1 MAVRVGVI
9 GLGFMG
15 RTHLD
20 IHLNNPRAEVTAYCD
35 FDPNRTKGN
44 LSTGGG
50 NVGTTKQL
58 NIDPAKVKAYND
70 PNELIADPNVDA
82 VDICLPTYMHAEIAI
97 KALNAGKYVLCEKP
111 LTVDLKEADR
121 IVAAAKKSK
130 AFIMPAHCM
139 RFWPEWTWLKQAIV
153 SKEFGKIHSATF
165 KRFAAAPGWSAK
177 NWILNPKLSG
187 AALFDLHIH
196 DADFVRFAFGDPQ
209 AVFSVGNGGKSTRD
223 GIDHVVTSYLF
234 KNPKLVVV
242 AEGGWN
248 ADTSYPFTM
257 RYTAVFDK
265 ATADFDASREG
276 KVLMLHRAGEKE
288 GEVVKVSSQNGWQL
302 EIDYFLECIEKKK
315 KPKTITV
322 QDARES
328 IAMVHAEAKS
338 VRERKIV
345 KL

>member
-20 IHLNNPRAEVTAYCD
+20 IHLNNPRAELTAYCD
-35 FDPNRTKGN
+35 FDPNRTKGS
-44 LSTGGG
+44 LTTGGG

-58 NIDPAKVKAYND
+58 NIDPAKVKAYHEPD
-70 PNELIADPNVDA
+70 DLINDPNVDA
-82 VDICLPTYMHAEIAI
+82 VDICLPTYLHADIAI
-97 KALNAGKYVLCEKP
+97 KALKAWKYVLCEKP

-121 IVAAAKKSK
+121 IVAASKKSK
-130 AFIMPAHCM
+130 GFIMPAHCM
-139 RFWPEWTWLKQAIV
+139 RFWPEWDWLKKAIV
-153 SKEFGKIHSATF
+153 SKEFGKVHSATF

-223 GIDHVVTSYLF
+223 GVDHVITSYLF

-257 RYTAVFDK
+257 RYTVVFDK

-276 KVLMLHRAGEKE
+276 RTLVLHRANTKE
-288 GEVVKVSSQNGWQL
+288 ADVIKVSPLNGWQL
-302 EIDYFLECIEKKK
+302 EIDYFLQCVENKK
-315 KPKTITV
+315 KPKLITV
-322 QDARES
+322 EDARKS
-328 IAMVHAEAKS
+328 LALVHAEAKS
-338 VRERKIV
+338 IRERKII